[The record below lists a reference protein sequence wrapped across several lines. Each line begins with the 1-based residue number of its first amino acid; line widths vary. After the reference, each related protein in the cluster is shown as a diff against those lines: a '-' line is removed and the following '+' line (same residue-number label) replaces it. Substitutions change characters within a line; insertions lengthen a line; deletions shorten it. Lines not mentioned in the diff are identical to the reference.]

1 MAQGTSRKV
10 IVVAGLL
17 IIGLAILFTVGL
29 QSEGSLVYYLT
40 VSEFLDPARGADR
53 GDNFR
58 VNGNV
63 VEGSIEKRPE
73 VIGARFRMTDGAKVL
88 AVVYRKETPDTFV
101 DGAEVVVEGSLGP
114 DGVFQAVTLLA
125 KCPSKYEAG
134 SRESGNYQSAE
145 ENATPGPAPQ

>member
-10 IVVAGLL
+10 LVVAGLL

-40 VSEFLDPARGADR
+40 VTEFLEPARGADR
-53 GDNFR
+53 GDNYR

-63 VEGSIEKRPE
+63 VEGSIAKHPGI
-73 VIGARFRMTDGAKVL
+73 IGANFRMTDGTKELPVI
-88 AVVYRKETPDTFV
+88 YRKETPDTFV

-125 KCPSKYEAG
+125 KCPSKYEAQN
-134 SRESGNYQSAE
+134 REAGNYKSAGE
-145 ENATPGPAPQ
+145 TAAPLPAPQ